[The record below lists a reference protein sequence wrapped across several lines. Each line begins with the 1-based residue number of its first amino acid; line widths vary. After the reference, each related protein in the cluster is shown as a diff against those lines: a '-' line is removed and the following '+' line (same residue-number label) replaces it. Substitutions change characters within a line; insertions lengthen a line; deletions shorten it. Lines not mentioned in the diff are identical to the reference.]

1 MSNDE
6 KKPRKLTL
14 GTSKL
19 NLSNKSS
26 HPKKITKPLGKSG
39 AVVVEIK
46 RGQVVGGQVSLNRE
60 SELQKPARHLAIC
73 RWRRGRLRQEQEDEE
88 PLCKPCKSK
97 RYELVVQLCQC

>member
-46 RGQVVGGQVSLNRE
+46 RGQVVEVRF
-60 SELQKPARHLAIC
+60 P
-73 RWRRGRLRQEQEDEE
+73 
-88 PLCKPCKSK
+88 
-97 RYELVVQLCQC
+97 